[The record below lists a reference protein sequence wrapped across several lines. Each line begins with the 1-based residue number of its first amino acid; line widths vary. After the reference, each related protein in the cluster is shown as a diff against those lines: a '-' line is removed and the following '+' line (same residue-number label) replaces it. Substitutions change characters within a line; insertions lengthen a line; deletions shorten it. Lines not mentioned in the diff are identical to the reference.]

1 MDEGSIS
8 ASELAEATLLKLIR
22 VVFFLSIWRSYF
34 IIEKGKM
41 GQMDLVL
48 YV

>member
-8 ASELAEATLLKLIR
+8 ASELAAATLLKLIR
-22 VVFFLSIWRSYF
+22 DVLFLSIWRPYF

-41 GQMDLVL
+41 G
-48 YV
+48 